1 MRISLGLD
9 VTGAAALW
17 KPGGAGGA
25 ASTWSPL
32 DLGTAL
38 RAWWNAD
45 DHGTVNMTDDGA
57 GLISAWKDRISG
69 VNLTATTTARPTWA
83 ASSFN
88 TSYAGVTFNGT
99 TNTLATTAF
108 TALPT
113 GATAGNIAIMVSQ
126 NSSAGPLFF
135 LFGYG
140 QEGIHS
146 RNVGGY
152 PTGGIGHLNIG
163 DSNTQL
169 DDTSASF
176 IGNHLAV
183 GEWSGTTMRGWLD
196 GSATNP
202 ASASTISINTATSG
216 GCRIGSRMESATFF
230 FTGVVRHIFVTTVLT
245 TLQRQQLE
253 GWLAWDSGLQSLL
266 PVGHPY
272 KSTTFVRPWMPTDLG
287 AALKA
292 WWNADNHALPLM
304 TDDGAGLISNWVDR
318 AGGMAVTGTTTARPT
333 WASNSFNSA
342 YAGLTFDGVA
352 NTLVSTALT
361 TLPTGATAGEMFAV
375 ASNTDPG
382 TAALYI
388 VRYGGGAAST
398 DRALGKANGAS
409 ARWRALDA
417 TVTTDVV
424 NPLFTGPHFG
434 RGEWSG
440 TTQVSSIDGGAGTG
454 PATGTIATLN
464 TGTTRLRIGA
474 AAGTSAAGWWIGV
487 IRHVLV
493 TTTLTTL
500 QRQQMEGWMAWNSGL
515 QSLLPAA
522 HPYKSARP

>member
-1 MRISLGLD
+1 
-9 VTGAAALW
+9 
-17 KPGGAGGA
+17 
-25 ASTWSPL
+25 
-32 DLGTAL
+32 
-38 RAWWNAD
+38 
-45 DHGTVNMTDDGA
+45 MTDDGA

-202 ASASTISINTATSG
+202 ASVSTISINTATTG

-230 FTGVVRHIFVTTVLT
+230 FTGAVRHVFVTTLLT

-253 GWLAWDSGLQSLL
+253 GWLAWG
-266 PVGHPY
+266 
-272 KSTTFVRPWMPTDLG
+272 
-287 AALKA
+287 
-292 WWNADNHALPLM
+292 
-304 TDDGAGLISNWVDR
+304 
-318 AGGMAVTGTTTARPT
+318 
-333 WASNSFNSA
+333 
-342 YAGLTFDGVA
+342 
-352 NTLVSTALT
+352 
-361 TLPTGATAGEMFAV
+361 
-375 ASNTDPG
+375 
-382 TAALYI
+382 
-388 VRYGGGAAST
+388 
-398 DRALGKANGAS
+398 
-409 ARWRALDA
+409 
-417 TVTTDVV
+417 
-424 NPLFTGPHFG
+424 
-434 RGEWSG
+434 
-440 TTQVSSIDGGAGTG
+440 
-454 PATGTIATLN
+454 
-464 TGTTRLRIGA
+464 
-474 AAGTSAAGWWIGV
+474 
-487 IRHVLV
+487 
-493 TTTLTTL
+493 
-500 QRQQMEGWMAWNSGL
+500 SGL
-515 QSLLPAA
+515 QSLLPAG
-522 HPYKSARP
+522 HPYKSMRP